1 MTLLQEEQEQ
11 PQVKAGATRHTKI
24 MRGVVTPILGLLAV
38 ACVVLGVLNVTIWK
52 PSTQITASASVSG
65 AEYVVTD
72 PGVLSLVDDTVT
84 VSAKAKDDST
94 SVCMVTGTARDIN
107 GWIAGSKYTRV
118 TGLSD
123 WSSLSTQKASAQGD
137 ADDSENQV
145 ALADSDM
152 WRDSKCDAGTVSMEI
167 KNSSSASGETVIA
180 LIDFGDGEGSS
191 VTFDW
196 VRSTVPDFAMP
207 FYFAGGLLAVL
218 AVFTASIFA
227 MPPHKRRHH
236 NAIGEAEEA
245 ETVVETA
252 TAAWAQNA
260 LESAARN
267 EKSRSGPRRKRRRHT
282 SGEAAQEQT
291 QSQPT
296 IVDPSAHNLVADQQ
310 DSATQDGNQDGTQ
323 NGASDGA
330 TTSFIS
336 QEELMAY
343 FARFAQEESEQS
355 QSKSDTEASEKETEQ

>member
-11 PQVKAGATRHTKI
+11 PQVKAGSTRHAKI

-38 ACVVLGVLNVTIWK
+38 ACVVLGVLNATIWK

-65 AEYVVTD
+65 TEYVVTD
-72 PGVLSLVDDTVT
+72 PGVLSLVGDTVT

-94 SVCMVTGTARDIN
+94 NVCMVTGTARDIN

-152 WRDSKCDAGTVSMEI
+152 WRDSQCDAGTVSMEI
-167 KNSSSASGETVIA
+167 KKNSSSASGETVIA

-260 LESAARN
+260 LESAA
-267 EKSRSGPRRKRRRHT
+267 
-282 SGEAAQEQT
+282 QEQT

-296 IVDPSAHNLVADQQ
+296 IVDPSARNLVADQQ

-323 NGASDGA
+323 NGASDGE